1 MKAYSTP
8 AAFRSALESRLRN
21 AARERNLAPMRL
33 RKVVTFDRFL
43 ARLTTV
49 APDRWLLKGGAAL
62 DFRLQDRARTTVDLD
77 LAFLAERARVDADI
91 IAATRTDLGDYFT
104 FTAERIPVPAGQEN
118 VAASFRVLAS
128 IAGRLFEPVQLDVAW
143 TDPFMGS
150 ELVHG
155 EDLLSFADIQPVSVP
170 TIPVEQHIGE
180 KLHAYTRVY
189 VSGPSSR
196 VKDLVDL
203 ILIALHRELRA
214 EQLRQALDTTFR
226 ERNTHP
232 LPVSL
237 PVPPA
242 TWRGPYQ
249 RLAREVGLDEDM
261 EGGWSVAAALL
272 DPVLAGH
279 VPGEARW
286 HPATRAWGA

>member
-1 MKAYSTP
+1 VKPYATP
-8 AAFRSALESRLRN
+8 AAFRSALESKLKN
-21 AARERNLAPMRL
+21 AARERNLTPMRL

-77 LAFLAERARVDADI
+77 LAFLAEKARVDADI
-91 IAATRTDLGDYFT
+91 IAATRINLGDYFT
-104 FTAERIPVPAGQEN
+104 FTAERIPVPAGQED

-128 IAGRLFEPVQLDVAW
+128 IAGRLFEPIQLDVAW

-150 ELVHG
+150 ELVQG
-155 EDLLSFADIQPVSVP
+155 GDLLSFADIQPVTVP
-170 TIPVEQHIGE
+170 AIPVEQHVGE

-203 ILIALHRELRA
+203 VLIALHRELGA
-214 EQLRQALDTTFR
+214 EQLKRALDTTFHGR
-226 ERNTHP
+226 DTHV

-237 PVPPA
+237 PDPPG

-261 EGGWSVAAALL
+261 DKGWTVAAALL

-279 VPGEARW
+279 VPGVARW
-286 HPATRAWGA
+286 HSATRAWKV